1 MSKFDYEA
9 YRGYMVNK
17 GHVLNRDKRDPK
29 TGLYGNFN
37 QISLKE
43 WVDKE
48 TKKNLFHK
56 EEVVYSV

>member
-1 MSKFDYEA
+1 MSKFNREEYIE
-9 YRGYMVNK
+9 YQLNK
-17 GHVLNRDKRDPK
+17 GHVLNKDKRDPK

-48 TKKNLFHK
+48 TKKSLFHK